1 MTAGPPG
8 GRELTG
14 VKMAGAG
21 RTHDAWM
28 SLAPAAEPALRE
40 QFPALPDDVLWK
52 TELLFRGVRFTP
64 ALAEA
69 AEEGAAPNFWPYRRR
84 DAHGH
89 LESIAVPYLFHLA
102 GGGVARVRVED
113 GSPYEV
119 RRDRAGYHLWSAGA
133 PLCDVEFVRRHAWQ
147 DFRTPDGLSPIEAG
161 VEQLGDM
168 VVVNV
173 SPGCEYFRATS
184 ASGAS
189 LRCSYCGYGRFDAR
203 SKRLGQHAGQV
214 ELPPETIARLTDVL
228 KVVCDETEVHHAY
241 LTGGSLLDPLDEARR
256 YAPIVETVRRA
267 VGDRM
272 RVTIGSGAL
281 DADGSRR
288 MRDAGAD
295 SCCYNLEVWDA
306 STFAAACPGKA
317 QYVGRERW
325 LRALTDAVGVFGQ
338 GNVATAMVAGLELR
352 APGPQ
357 LTPDAMVASIVEGA
371 TWFLDR
377 GIMPVYSP
385 LWPVPGTQ
393 YGPQDGIS
401 PAQYLEVELA
411 VYRLREARRF
421 PVPHWLMCPGCA
433 YMLLEVD
440 FDRAF
445 GLTAPEAA
453 RSA

>member
-1 MTAGPPG
+1 
-8 GRELTG
+8 
-14 VKMAGAG
+14 MAV
-21 RTHDAWM
+21 M
-28 SLAPAAEPALRE
+28 SPAALPLHE
-40 QFPALPDDVLWK
+40 QFPTLPNDVLWK

-69 AEEGAAPNFWPYRRR
+69 AAEGAAPNFWPYRRKAA
-84 DAHGH
+84 DGH

-113 GSPYEV
+113 DSPYEV
-119 RRDRAGYHLWSAGA
+119 RRDAGGPYRLWSRGA

-147 DFRTPDGLSPIEAG
+147 DYRTRDGLSPIEAG

-173 SPGCEYFRATS
+173 APGCEYFRAT
-184 ASGAS
+184 ADGHS

-203 SKRLGQHAGQV
+203 ARRLGQHAGQV

-241 LTGGSLLDPLDEARR
+241 LTGGSLLDPADEARR
-256 YAPIVETVRRA
+256 FLPIVETVRKA

-272 RVTIGSGAL
+272 RVTLGSGAL
-281 DADGSRR
+281 DAADSARV
-288 MRDAGAD
+288 RDAGAD
-295 SCCYNLEVWDA
+295 SCCYNLEVWDPE
-306 STFAAACPGKA
+306 TFAAACPGKA
-317 QYVGRERW
+317 QHVGRERW
-325 LRALTDAVGVFGQ
+325 LRALVDAVDVFGR
-338 GNVATAMVAGLELR
+338 GNVATALVAGLEVR

-357 LTPDAMVASIVEGA
+357 MSPAAMVASIVEGA

-377 GIMPVYSP
+377 GVMPVYSP

-411 VYRLREARRF
+411 IYRLREARRF
-421 PVPHWLMCPGCA
+421 PIPHWLMCPGCA

-445 GLTAPEAA
+445 GLTSGTLA
-453 RSA
+453 S